1 MSLPFKK
8 PAICNTTS
16 RRVGTTIWR
25 KYGIISE
32 QLQKLFTSFLLL
44 WICKRSIPYYRGLH
58 INNIGGLLCRAMIE
72 TVAGHNVHNFVS
84 LSAPMMGQFGRKL
97 HNICYVLISMC
108 MYSLRLHTD
117 NLPQLHCRSL
127 VLVCIHC
134 IMHPAAMYY
143 AVG

>member
-1 MSLPFKK
+1 MSFQF
-8 PAICNTTS
+8 NF
-16 RRVGTTIWR
+16 RVGQNVLR
-25 KYGIISE
+25 SE
-32 QLQKLFTSFLLL
+32 GSLMIPVYLFILH
-44 WICKRSIPYYRGLH
+44 YRGLH
-58 INNIGGLLCRAMIE
+58 IVICIGGLLCRAMIE

-97 HNICYVLISMC
+97 HNICYILISMC

-117 NLPQLHCRSL
+117 SLPQLHCRSL

-134 IMHPAAMYY
+134 IMHTAAMYY